1 MLMTLKTGGVGL
13 NLTAADMVR
22 LIFQKINT
30 CPSALLIKLLLP
42 QVSGFKSKQF
52 DGCQVNDLI
61 RNICGVLSQL
71 DSEKWM
77 PVDYFLVNVRT
88 QASDKLKQPEGTYE
102 LFYED
107 YFYKSVLVNGFT
119 NSIISLDNVISN
131 LSNPF
136 VKSFLFLLA
145 SLGIVEIAYS
155 AVPPSNATSIYDT
168 LQFLRITELG
178 QFVIGLI
185 GHYDETGKG
194 GTQTDFAID
203 DERLLLK
210 LNNPKSPYAFVLE
223 KFGKSVTSSL
233 YRVDYGTF
241 LEGCTTA
248 DDVNKRIALFKRY
261 FGEELPEVWTSFF
274 KDVLLRCS
282 PLATVGKKY
291 MLRRID
297 AKDKRLQNVILTDEC
312 LKKHILRAENYI
324 LLIEQDYWNVVVER
338 LRTYGYVL

>member
-1 MLMTLKTGGVGL
+1 MTGATRDRKMVVERFQGDSRCRVMLMTLKTGGVGL

-22 LIFQKINT
+22 LIFQRINT

-52 DGCQVNDLI
+52 DACQVNDLI

-168 LQFLRITELG
+168 LQFVRITELG
-178 QFVIGLI
+178 QFVTGLI

-194 GTQTDFAID
+194 G
-203 DERLLLK
+203 
-210 LNNPKSPYAFVLE
+210 
-223 KFGKSVTSSL
+223 
-233 YRVDYGTF
+233 
-241 LEGCTTA
+241 
-248 DDVNKRIALFKRY
+248 
-261 FGEELPEVWTSFF
+261 
-274 KDVLLRCS
+274 LRRTS
-282 PLATVGKKY
+282 PLTTSVSY
-291 MLRRID
+291 
-297 AKDKRLQNVILTDEC
+297 
-312 LKKHILRAENYI
+312 
-324 LLIEQDYWNVVVER
+324 
-338 LRTYGYVL
+338 

>member
-1 MLMTLKTGGVGL
+1 
-13 NLTAADMVR
+13 
-22 LIFQKINT
+22 
-30 CPSALLIKLLLP
+30 
-42 QVSGFKSKQF
+42 
-52 DGCQVNDLI
+52 
-61 RNICGVLSQL
+61 
-71 DSEKWM
+71 M

-168 LQFLRITELG
+168 LHFLRITELG
-178 QFVIGLI
+178 QFVTGLI
-185 GHYDETGKG
+185 GHYNETGRG

-210 LNNPKSPYAFVLE
+210 LNNPKSPYAF
-223 KFGKSVTSSL
+223 
-233 YRVDYGTF
+233 
-241 LEGCTTA
+241 C
-248 DDVNKRIALFKRY
+248 
-261 FGEELPEVWTSFF
+261 P
-274 KDVLLRCS
+274 
-282 PLATVGKKY
+282 
-291 MLRRID
+291 
-297 AKDKRLQNVILTDEC
+297 
-312 LKKHILRAENYI
+312 
-324 LLIEQDYWNVVVER
+324 
-338 LRTYGYVL
+338 